1 MRLIKRSM
9 IIFVLGGIIVLFLL
23 LRLRG
28 SVTLKP
34 SKFSLPAKEVTAYR
48 QDDAAWADD
57 LLGTSAYTMKS
68 SGCLV
73 SCIASA
79 VSMETGTAVTPGSL
93 NAIFQ
98 RRESMTAREIFSGR
112 RLMRSKDL
120 QPRCIRRYHNLI
132 LTPALPRDSIRLS
145 VCGCMGLAAST
156 MCWWWASGMGCISAW
171 IRWKTA

>member
-1 MRLIKRSM
+1 M

-93 NAIFQ
+93 NAIFSEKGVYDSEGNIQ
-98 RRESMTAREIFSGR
+98 WAALDALEGFTAEVYQEVSQ
-112 RLMRSKDL
+112 SDL
-120 QPRCIRRYHNLI
+120 DAC
-132 LTPALPRDSIRLS
+132 
-145 VCGCMGLAAST
+145 LAAGQYPIVRVRMHGLGSFHYVQIGR
-156 MCWWWASGMGCISAW
+156 ASC
-171 IRWKTA
+171 RERV